1 MTGVVPGAGVLAFAL
16 SAGLTTFFAPCAFPL
31 LPGYVGYALQQN
43 GVPGVA
49 AAGAAAAGALATL
62 AAVSG
67 LAFVFGRALTG
78 VLPAFEPLVGLGL
91 VVFGALVATDR
102 VPEVRVPLSRRPDS
116 VAGFG
121 VFGAAYALAA
131 AGCVVPL
138 FLGVV
143 GQAATLPAPAGVAVL
158 GAYAAGVTAPLAG
171 ITLLTGAG
179 VGSWRSAGRLSRY
192 VKPVAGTVMVAAGLG
207 QLYLSVAVLD
217 VL

>member
-1 MTGVVPGAGVLAFAL
+1 MTGAVPGTGVLVFAL
-16 SAGLTTFFAPCAFPL
+16 GAGLTTFFAPCAFPL
-31 LPGYVGYALQQN
+31 LPGYVGYSLQQSRI
-43 GVPGVA
+43 PGVA

-67 LAFVFGRALTG
+67 LAFVFGRTLTG
-78 VLPAFEPLVGLGL
+78 LLPAFEPLVGAGL
-91 VVFGALVATDR
+91 VVFGVLVATGR
-102 VPEVRVPLSRRPDS
+102 VPAIHVPLSRRPDS

-143 GQAATLPAPAGVAVL
+143 GQAATLPLPAGAAVL

-179 VGSWRSAGRLSRY
+179 VGSWRSAGRFSRY
-192 VKPVAGTVMVAAGLG
+192 VEPVAGAVMVAAGLG

>member
-1 MTGVVPGAGVLAFAL
+1 MTGPAPGAGVLAFAL
-16 SAGLTTFFAPCAFPL
+16 GAGLTTFFAPCAFPL
-31 LPGYVGYALQQN
+31 LPGYVGYALHQN
-43 GVPGVA
+43 GVPGTA
-49 AAGAAAAGALATL
+49 AAGAAAVGALAML

-67 LAFVFGRALTG
+67 LTFAFGRSLTG
-78 VLPAFEPLVGLGL
+78 VLPAFEPLVGAGL
-91 VVFGALVATDR
+91 VGFGVLVATNR
-102 VPEVRVPLSRRPDS
+102 VPELRVPLSRRPHS

-143 GQAATLPAPAGVAVL
+143 GQAATLPVPAGVVVL

-179 VGSWRSAGRLSRY
+179 VGSWRSASRLSRY
-192 VKPVAGTVMVAAGLG
+192 VKPVAGTVMVGAGLG

>member
-1 MTGVVPGAGVLAFAL
+1 MTGPAPGAGVLAFAL

-31 LPGYVGYALQQN
+31 LPGYVGYSLQQN

-78 VLPAFEPLVGLGL
+78 VLPAFEPLVGIGL
-91 VVFGALVATDR
+91 VVFGVLVATDR
-102 VPEVRVPLSRRPDS
+102 APAIRVPLSRRPNS

-143 GQAATLPAPAGVAVL
+143 GQAATLSLPAGAAVL

-179 VGSWRSAGRLSRY
+179 VGAWRSAGRFSGY
-192 VKPVAGTVMVAAGLG
+192 VKPVAGTVLVAAGLG

>member
-1 MTGVVPGAGVLAFAL
+1 MTGAVPGTGVLTFAL
-16 SAGLTTFFAPCAFPL
+16 GAGLTTFFAPCAFPL
-31 LPGYVGYALQQN
+31 LPGYVGYSLQQSRI
-43 GVPGVA
+43 PGVA

-67 LAFVFGRALTG
+67 LAFVFGRTLTG
-78 VLPAFEPLVGLGL
+78 LLPAFEPL
-91 VVFGALVATDR
+91 
-102 VPEVRVPLSRRPDS
+102 
-116 VAGFG
+116 
-121 VFGAAYALAA
+121 
-131 AGCVVPL
+131 VVPL

-143 GQAATLPAPAGVAVL
+143 GQAATLPLPAGAAVL

-179 VGSWRSAGRLSRY
+179 VGSWRSAGRFSRY
-192 VKPVAGTVMVAAGLG
+192 VEPVAGAVMVAAGLG